1 MRSRSVF
8 ASTFLAVCVSAAA
21 GAQPAQNTVVE
32 VHRITPKAGMRA
44 QLEAGRVKHMA
55 WHKQQGDTWAWH
67 VWEVTTG
74 PETGSYIVGSPGHQW
89 QDLDAWAAKM
99 AKGDA
104 ADAAVNLAPY
114 TASSTMSYWV
124 MLADVSRP
132 PAPGG
137 QPVMATFTTYHLKP
151 GKADQFREALRT
163 IKGALEKGNFPRHS
177 IWYVLANG
185 GPTGTYAVLT
195 PRASMAEMAPTE
207 PSLRNVVEAA
217 LGRTA
222 TDAAFDSFNDAVE
235 SGTSELLSFRLDLSY
250 LPPSP

>member
-1 MRSRSVF
+1 MRSGSVF
-8 ASTFLAVCVSAAA
+8 ASTILAVCVSAAA

-32 VHRITPKAGMRA
+32 VHRVTPKAGMRA

-67 VWEVTTG
+67 VWEVITG
-74 PETGSYIVGSPGHQW
+74 PETGSYIVGSPNHQW

-114 TASSTMSYWV
+114 TASSSMSYWV

-132 PAPGG
+132 PTPGG
-137 QPVMATFTTYHLKP
+137 QLVMATFTTYHLKP
-151 GKADQFREALRT
+151 GKADRFREALRT
-163 IKGALEKGNFPRHS
+163 ITGALEKGNYPRRG
-177 IWYVLANG
+177 IWYALANG

-195 PRASMAEMAPTE
+195 PRASMAEMASTE
-207 PSLRNVVEAA
+207 PSLRNVVETA

-222 TDAAFDSFNDAVE
+222 TDAAFDAFSDAVE
-235 SGTSELLSFRLDLSY
+235 NGSSELLEFRPDLSY